1 MPHRDFAGNRF
12 YLWIAS
18 FSRRPPLRPNKS
30 LVVLPLLLVL
40 AGCFEDSGTSSPAPS
55 YATVAEWTQTGNATL
70 PGDANLATGAI
81 EPRWD
86 SVVDLSAHAALVR
99 QDLQSILA
107 DWNARRPVASQWE
120 IVATDSSDRRGR
132 THLVRF
138 SVDGIAQGGLVWI
151 PKSDKPLPVVLFG
164 HPGDNGISSLFFT
177 LLRTLMGGVDSQVVV
192 VAPAY
197 RGETASLGSSSVESD
212 TSRQSPWDRDVDD
225 GLAFLEASLQQFP
238 SCDPTRIAA
247 VGYSRGAGVSLLSAL
262 REPSIG
268 SVFQIAG
275 PTDFFAPSLQ
285 GIALGLLGDK
295 TYDLPGLDYLNTKYL
310 QPFKSG
316 AIPAD
321 SLRRVLLRRS
331 AARWALSGQLPATQ
345 TVHGTAD
352 STVNPDQAQALV
364 AADRRVAYL
373 KIQGMTHT
381 SFLSPASFSQ
391 SSAISTDLQK
401 FLKANLRLN

>member
-1 MPHRDFAGNRF
+1 M
-12 YLWIAS
+12 
-18 FSRRPPLRPNKS
+18 RPNKS

-40 AGCFEDSGTSSPAPS
+40 TGCFEDSGTSNPAPS
-55 YATVAEWTQTGNATL
+55 YATVAEWTQTGSATL
-70 PGDANLATGAI
+70 PGDASLASGAI
-81 EPRWD
+81 KPRWD
-86 SVVDLSAHAALVR
+86 SVVELSTHAALVR

-120 IVATDSSDRRGR
+120 IVATDSSDKRGK

-151 PKSDKPLPVVLFG
+151 PKSGKPLPVVLFG
-164 HPGDNGISSLFFT
+164 HPSDNGISSIFFT
-177 LLRTLMGGVDSQVVV
+177 LLRGLMGGLDSQVVI

-197 RGETASLGSSSVESD
+197 RGEPASLGGRTVDSD
-212 TSRQSPWDRDVDD
+212 TSKLSPWDRDVDD
-225 GLAFLEASLQQFP
+225 GLAFLKGSLEQFP

-247 VGYSRGAGVSLLSAL
+247 VGYSRGAGVSLISAL
-262 REPSIG
+262 RDRSIG

-285 GIALGLLGDK
+285 NIALGLLGDK
-295 TYDLPGLDYLNTKYL
+295 TYDLPGLDYLNDKYL

-331 AARWALSGQLPATQ
+331 AARWALSGQLPAVQ

-352 STVNPDQAQALV
+352 STVFPDQAQALV

-373 KIQGMTHT
+373 KIEGMTHS
-381 SFLSPASFSQ
+381 SFLSPASFAQ
-391 SSAISTDLQK
+391 STAISNDLQK
-401 FLKANLRLN
+401 FLKANLGLN